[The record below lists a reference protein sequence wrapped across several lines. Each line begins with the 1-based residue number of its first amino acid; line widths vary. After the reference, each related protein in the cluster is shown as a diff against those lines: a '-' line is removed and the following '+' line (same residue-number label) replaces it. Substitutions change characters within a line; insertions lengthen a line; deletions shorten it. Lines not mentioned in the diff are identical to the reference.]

1 MEKKMIYVAYALQGN
16 HTSGQPKTH
25 AECLAWAQNLMAKNQ
40 TVTECIIAEAK
51 SRVKLTAP
59 PVQIFPYVA
68 PEEEQ
73 RVDFVDP
80 PQKEYP
86 TTKRAFGAGSAL

>member
-1 MEKKMIYVAYALQGN
+1 VEKKIYVAYSLQGN
-16 HTSGQPKTH
+16 HNSGQPKTQ

-68 PEEEQ
+68 SEEEQ
-73 RVDFVDP
+73 RGGFVDQ
-80 PQKEYP
+80 PQQEYP